1 MGNWTVPPPKLDTEQ
16 KEFLE
21 KHLFSGNKYW
31 ISGFPGSGKSTLLSH
46 AIRLIK
52 ADKPNVSILVVV
64 FTRSLIEMF
73 QAAFKEMGLGPIE
86 IKTMFEFM
94 KSSRRYDYILC
105 DEVQDLTPRII
116 RELSIRSSILIVAG
130 DENQSIFEIDPRYN
144 EPTVN
149 PNQIT
154 SLIAGEQYQ
163 LTIVHRLSP
172 AIQRAIQKLIP
183 ALSNLARLSN
193 MADHTT
199 QIRLCQAIS
208 PDQEIEYIWRES
220 MKAPKVG
227 KTSAILFPNH
237 QAVVNFVQDVIR
249 LENKQQWEQSTNE
262 YGIVDFGDM
271 NNHLKNQDI
280 KLQYVGNRYGSFN
293 ITNCVYIMTYYS
305 AKGLDF
311 DNVFLPGIN
320 NRLYIT
326 SSSELS
332 KRIFMVAM
340 TRSRNML
347 YVCYHGIPHPYTNCF
362 SSDCAKVNIRE
373 VLNLQLSSGISFGN
387 GTSNNSNKTSDNI
400 IGF

>member
-52 ADKPNVSILVVV
+52 ADKPNATILVVV

-73 QAAFKEMGLGPIE
+73 EAAFNEMGLEDIE
-86 IKTMFEFM
+86 IETMFEFM
-94 KSSRRYDYILC
+94 RYPMHYDYILC

-116 RELSIRSSILIVAG
+116 LELRNNSSCLIVAG

-149 PNQIT
+149 PGQIT

-172 AIQRAIQKLIP
+172 AIQRAIQNLIP
-183 ALSNLARLSN
+183 ALSNLARLTN

-199 QIRLCQAIS
+199 QIRLCQAS
-208 PDQEIEYIWRES
+208 TTNQEIEYIWKES
-220 MKAPKVG
+220 VKAPRVG
-227 KTSAILFPNH
+227 KTSAILFPNQ

-249 LENKQQWEQSTNE
+249 LENKQQWEQSTNQH
-262 YGIVDFGDM
+262 GKVDFGKM
-271 NNHLKNQDI
+271 NVHLKKQSI
-280 KLQYVGNRYGSFN
+280 KLQYVGNGYGSFN

-311 DNVFLPGIN
+311 DNVFLPGID

-326 SSSELS
+326 SSPNLS

-340 TRSRNML
+340 TRSRNEL
-347 YVCYHGIPHPYTNCF
+347 YICHTGLPHPYVNSF
-362 SSDCAKVNIRE
+362 SANPTDCIKVDINS
-373 VLNLQLSSGISFGN
+373 VLNPSTN
-387 GTSNNSNKTSDNI
+387 GP

>member
-1 MGNWTVPPPKLDTEQ
+1 MPNYSVSPARLDPEQ
-16 KEFLE
+16 RSFLE
-21 KHLFSGNKYW
+21 KELPTGKNYW
-31 ISGFPGSGKSTLLSH
+31 ICGFPCSGKSTLLSH

-52 ADKPNVSILVVV
+52 ADKPRASILVVV
-64 FTRSLIEMF
+64 FTRSLVEMF
-73 QAAFKEMGLGPIE
+73 QAAFKEMGLGTIE

-94 KSSRRYDYILC
+94 KSPRTYDYILC

-149 PNQIT
+149 PSQIA
-154 SLIAGEQYQ
+154 SLITGERYQ

-172 AIQRAIQKLIP
+172 AIQRAIQNLIP
-183 ALSNLARLSN
+183 ALSNLARLTN

-199 QIRLCQAIS
+199 QIRLCKALTVN
-208 PDQEIEYIWRES
+208 QEIEYIWKES
-220 MKAPKVG
+220 VKAPKVG
-227 KTSAILFPNH
+227 KTSAVLFPNQ
-237 QAVVNFVQDVIR
+237 QAAVSFVQDVIR

-262 YGIVDFGDM
+262 YGKVDFGDM
-271 NNHLKNQDI
+271 NDYLKGQGI
-280 KLQYVGNRYGSFN
+280 RLQYVGNGYGSFN

-311 DNVFLPGIN
+311 DNVFLPGID

-326 SSSELS
+326 SSPNLS
-332 KRIFMVAM
+332 KIIFMVAM
-340 TRSRNML
+340 TRSRNEL
-347 YVCYHGIPHPYTNCF
+347 YICHTGLPHPYVNSF
-362 SSDCAKVNIRE
+362 SANPTDCIKVDINS
-373 VLNLQLSSGISFGN
+373 VLNPSTN
-387 GTSNNSNKTSDNI
+387 GP

>member
-52 ADKPNVSILVVV
+52 ADKPKASILVVV

-73 QAAFKEMGLGPIE
+73 QAAFKEMGLGHIE
-86 IKTMFEFM
+86 IRTMFEFM
-94 KSSRRYDYILC
+94 KTSRQYDYILC

-116 RELSIRSSILIVAG
+116 RELTRRSSILIVAG

-149 PNQIT
+149 PSQIT
-154 SLIAGEQYQ
+154 SLITGERYQ

-172 AIQRAIQKLIP
+172 AIQRAIQSLIP
-183 ALSNLARLSN
+183 ALSNLARLTN

-199 QIRLCQAIS
+199 QIRLCKALTVN
-208 PDQEIEYIWRES
+208 QEIEYIWKES
-220 MKAPKVG
+220 VKAPKVG
-227 KTSAILFPNH
+227 KTSAVLFPNQ
-237 QAVVNFVQDVIR
+237 QAAVSFVQDVIR

-262 YGIVDFGDM
+262 YGKVDFGDM
-271 NNHLKNQDI
+271 NDYLKGQVI
-280 KLQYVGNRYGSFN
+280 RLQYVGNGYGNFN

-311 DNVFLPGIN
+311 DNVFLPGID

-326 SSSELS
+326 SSPNLS

-340 TRSRNML
+340 TRSRNEL
-347 YVCYHGIPHPYTNCF
+347 YICHTGLPHPYVNSF
-362 SSDCAKVNIRE
+362 SANPTDCIKVDINS
-373 VLNLQLSSGISFGN
+373 VLNPSTN
-387 GTSNNSNKTSDNI
+387 GP